1 MSVGSATDGIL
12 LETRLAFE
20 LLIAARNLDL
30 EFLLW
35 ERDDPRQ
42 GGLSFSEFFI
52 AGGKDKKKKKRRE
65 AQKPAL

>member
-30 EFLLW
+30 EFLL
-35 ERDDPRQ
+35 
-42 GGLSFSEFFI
+42 
-52 AGGKDKKKKKRRE
+52 
-65 AQKPAL
+65 